1 MLAASAVLLLLGYT
15 CMLHP
20 RRAGAVPVDTCT
32 SALLSACSS
41 YTDTVLNCNTCTGK
55 SQHDL
60 RVAGCDS
67 PEVSWWCAQIV
78 VQNATERL
86 SVASTVLSGVS
97 LASIPSASGEDPSQ
111 AYRES
116 NLISA
121 RQTTATAYDAK
132 RQQLFTG
139 NTCDR
144 RSKYSDCKPGTGLIQ
159 KWNIG
164 SQVVVANL
172 TAHNESIT
180 DLAYDSTRQ
189 LLFSSSDE
197 ADEGECCGSVL
208 VWNTAVDPP
217 VVLHTLQSGHSP
229 EFEKC
234 DARGQGA
241 TKVSI
246 SALSHDETRQLLFAS
261 CGNTILQWDFTFM
274 QQGTPPTQKHTMM
287 IGDEFEKRDQIL
299 AIAFDPISQWLFS
312 NHLVYDSYDLE
323 PTRVIHRWFTG
334 ARVKCTQ

>member
-121 RQTTATAYDAK
+121 RQTTATTYDAK
-132 RQQLFTG
+132 RQHLFTG

-159 KWNIG
+159 KWNIS

-172 TAHNESIT
+172 TADI
-180 DLAYDSTRQ
+180 LAQLSTP
-189 LLFSSSDE
+189 L
-197 ADEGECCGSVL
+197 
-208 VWNTAVDPP
+208 TAVAGKHLILSGIVDKRAPK
-217 VVLHTLQSGHSP
+217 VLKAYTERGGELVSQLQENDWVAYH
-229 EFEKC
+229 FK
-234 DARGQGA
+234 
-241 TKVSI
+241 
-246 SALSHDETRQLLFAS
+246 
-261 CGNTILQWDFTFM
+261 
-274 QQGTPPTQKHTMM
+274 
-287 IGDEFEKRDQIL
+287 
-299 AIAFDPISQWLFS
+299 FS
-312 NHLVYDSYDLE
+312 
-323 PTRVIHRWFTG
+323 
-334 ARVKCTQ
+334 